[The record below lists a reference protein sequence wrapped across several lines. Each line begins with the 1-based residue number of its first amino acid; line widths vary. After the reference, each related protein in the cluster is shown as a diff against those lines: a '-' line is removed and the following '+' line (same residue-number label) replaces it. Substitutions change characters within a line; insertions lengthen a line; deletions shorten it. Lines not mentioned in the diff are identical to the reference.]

1 MKPTSMIEAEQQ
13 AIELQ
18 AQLQAL
24 TITDQTSYDKAV
36 EARVSAKAWLKEV
49 GEFFDSM
56 QKPAYEAYKKILDN
70 RKTACEPVEKHLAN
84 LNRALIA
91 FDDEQERL
99 RREEQRRLEEI
110 AFKEAEEKRLAEAA
124 HLEQVGADAETI
136 DAMLSAPVAVVER
149 PIATPTYERS
159 KAVIYRDNWQGEVTD
174 LFALVK
180 AVAKD
185 KSKLNLLQIN
195 QPALNQLAKAL
206 KETMAI
212 PGVRAVNNKVA
223 ASGRG

>member
-1 MKPTSMIEAEQQ
+1 MQPLSIIEVEQQ

-18 AQLQAL
+18 SQLGAL
-24 TITDQTSYDKAV
+24 AITDQDSYNKAV
-36 EARVSAKAWLKEV
+36 EARVSAKNWLKEA

-56 QKPAYEAYKKILDN
+56 QKPAYEAYKKILEN
-70 RKTACEPVEKHLAN
+70 RKTVCEPVEGHLN
-84 LNRALIA
+84 KINRALIA

-99 RREEQRRLEEI
+99 RRAEQKRLDEI
-110 AFKEAEEKRLAEAA
+110 AFKEAEEKRLADAV
-124 HLEQVGADAETI
+124 HLEQTGADAETVE
-136 DAMLSAPVAVVER
+136 AVFQAPVVVTDRPVVAV
-149 PIATPTYERS
+149 TYEKS
-159 KAVIYRDNWQGEVTD
+159 KAVLYRDNWSGEVTD

-195 QPALNQLAKAL
+195 QPALNSLAKAL